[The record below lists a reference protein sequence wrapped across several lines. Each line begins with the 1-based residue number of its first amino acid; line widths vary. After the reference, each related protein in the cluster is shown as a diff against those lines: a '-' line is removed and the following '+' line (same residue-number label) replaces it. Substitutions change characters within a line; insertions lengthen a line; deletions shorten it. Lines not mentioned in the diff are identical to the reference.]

1 MQHGSIRI
9 AWKAQDCCRPASSR
23 SFRFLKLMPA
33 TLQRGNP
40 ACLPDTLLCWAPD
53 ERLSG
58 RTSRGDPW
66 SNPSVSAAIQ
76 ELRVYCS
83 RNRLGF
89 KFVKELCITTDIAA
103 IEQRD
108 VELGIVA
115 VQFATF
121 IQCTHGRT
129 DAKMQ
134 IPERLAN
141 LRNYLLLR
149 VLAQLRSRE
158 KH

>member
-1 MQHGSIRI
+1 M
-9 AWKAQDCCRPASSR
+9 KDCLAELLVAICSKIDQSLLQFK
-23 SFRFLKLMPA
+23 SF
-33 TLQRGNP
+33 
-40 ACLPDTLLCWAPD
+40 APD
-53 ERLSG
+53 
-58 RTSRGDPW
+58 
-66 SNPSVSAAIQ
+66 
-76 ELRVYCS
+76 CS
-83 RNRLGF
+83 WNYLGL
-89 KFVKELCITTDIAA
+89 KFVKDLCITADVAA

-108 VELGIVA
+108 IELGIVA
-115 VQFATF
+115 VQFTAF
-121 IQCTHGRT
+121 IQCAHGRT